1 MTKSRWAATGLLA
14 LAFAL
19 GGLAGGV
26 ATMAADKD
34 HPREG
39 SPGRSRAAYMA
50 QMRQEYLDQLRLE
63 LSLTTDQ
70 ELAVVAVLDRHQP
83 AMDSLWR
90 AVRTQ
95 FDTQF
100 DTERQ
105 AVRRDIRATLTAD
118 QQSRYDAFVI
128 KRDSIHRAREAG
140 RDQAK

>member
-19 GGLAGGV
+19 GGLVGGV
-26 ATMAADKD
+26 ATMAAGKD

-39 SPGRSRAAYMA
+39 PYGGSRAAYLA
-50 QMRQEYLDQLRLE
+50 QMRREFIEQLRLE

-70 ELAVVAVLDRHQP
+70 ERAVVSVLDQHQP

-90 AVRTQ
+90 VVRTQ
-95 FDTQF
+95 FDP
-100 DTERQ
+100 ERQ
-105 AVRRDIRATLTAD
+105 AVRRDIRAVLSTD
-118 QQSRYDAFVI
+118 QQSKYDAFLI
-128 KRDSIHRAREAG
+128 KRDSLHRAREVG

>member
-19 GGLAGGV
+19 GGLVGGA

-39 SPGRSRAAYMA
+39 LGGRSRAGYMA
-50 QMRQEYLDQLRLE
+50 QMRREYLDQLRRE
-63 LSLTTDQ
+63 LNLTADQ
-70 ELAVVAVLDRHQP
+70 EQAVVQVLDRHQP

-95 FDTQF
+95 FDHQF
-100 DTERQ
+100 DTERR
-105 AVRRDIRATLTAD
+105 AVRRDIRATLAPE
-118 QQSRYDAFVI
+118 QQDKYDAFVI
-128 KRDSIHRAREAG
+128 RRDSIHQAREAG
-140 RDQAK
+140 RDQVK